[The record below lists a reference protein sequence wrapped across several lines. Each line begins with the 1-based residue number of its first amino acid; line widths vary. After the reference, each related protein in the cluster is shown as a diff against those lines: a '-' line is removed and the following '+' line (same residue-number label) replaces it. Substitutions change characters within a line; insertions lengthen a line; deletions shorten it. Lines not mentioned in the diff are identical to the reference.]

1 MLEIKKVKNLKDR
14 LEAFTRETLAQ
25 LSKTA
30 DKSISDNLDNIE
42 LALGGL
48 ERVVQIQQAIKKYLK
63 NPEPYLEAEIEE
75 YLL

>member
-1 MLEIKKVKNLKDR
+1 MLEIKKVKELKNR
-14 LEAFTRETLAQ
+14 LEAFTKETFAR
-25 LSKTA
+25 LSNMA
-30 DKSISDNLDNIE
+30 DKSVSDNLDNIE

-75 YLL
+75 CLF

>member
-1 MLEIKKVKNLKDR
+1 M
-14 LEAFTRETLAQ
+14 FTKGTFAQ
-25 LSKTA
+25 LSNMA
-30 DKSISDNLDNIE
+30 DKRVSDNLDNIE

-48 ERVVQIQQAIKKYLK
+48 ERVVQILQAIKSYLK

>member
-14 LEAFTRETLAQ
+14 LEAFTRETFAQ